1 MIFNGVIKALYM
13 GDWESEFDLSRNGL
27 PTSFLAVLLYIP
39 IGFVVA
45 QAAVK
50 YNDVAGHVPYK
61 SIALILV
68 MIALTFPLIAY
79 LLCMVFDKQDRFR
92 AWVIVRN
99 WALLFALL
107 IIAFVFG
114 LYLIGLLPFGVAF
127 ILGQSAYIGTLAV
140 DVRLATRVA
149 DFDWVGAIFTGVL
162 ISITSMMVL
171 MLGLQ
176 QAVV

>member
-1 MIFNGVIKALYM
+1 MILSGVIKALYT
-13 GDWESEFDLSRNGL
+13 GDWEAEFDLSRNGL
-27 PTSFLAVLLYIP
+27 PTSFFAVLLYIP

-50 YNDVAGHVPYK
+50 FNDVTGHVPYK

-68 MIALTFPLIAY
+68 LIALTFPFIAY

-107 IIAFVFG
+107 LIAAVFG

-127 ILGQSAYIGTLAV
+127 ILGQSIYIGTLAL
-140 DVRLATRVA
+140 DIRLAMRVA
-149 DFDWVGAIFTGVL
+149 GFDWMGAIFAGVL

-176 QAVV
+176 QAIV